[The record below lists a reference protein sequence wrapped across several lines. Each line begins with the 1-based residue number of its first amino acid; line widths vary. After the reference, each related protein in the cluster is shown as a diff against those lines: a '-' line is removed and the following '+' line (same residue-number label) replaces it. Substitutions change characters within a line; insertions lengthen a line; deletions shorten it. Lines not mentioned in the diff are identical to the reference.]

1 MKGGPALR
9 PGSGK
14 WLQCFRRAKG
24 TASTMARTEPHI
36 ESAWLT
42 RIRGNSSE
50 NLKGE
55 PKEVG
60 SVQWG
65 VGDEEGRLGR

>member
-1 MKGGPALR
+1 
-9 PGSGK
+9 
-14 WLQCFRRAKG
+14 
-24 TASTMARTEPHI
+24 MARTEPHI